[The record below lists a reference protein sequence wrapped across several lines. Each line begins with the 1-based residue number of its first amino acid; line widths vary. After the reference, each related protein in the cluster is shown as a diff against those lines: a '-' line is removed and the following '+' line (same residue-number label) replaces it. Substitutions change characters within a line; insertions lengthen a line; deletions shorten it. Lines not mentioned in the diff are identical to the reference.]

1 MKQMNLKLLLPVFLI
16 TAITAFYG
24 CDNLNVGNA
33 FLKKPPEVKSTRD
46 TVFSHAKYTKQFLTD
61 IYRTLPYGTL
71 LEKAA
76 PYDHNVM
83 GDDPLANITDAGQS
97 YGPNGG
103 CLNWYYNG
111 AYSAAA
117 ENNAHHFADFTKYNF
132 YNSGAWVGI
141 RNAWL
146 LINNIDKVPDM
157 DAQTKKEMKGEAYLI
172 MAIHYVD
179 LFRNY
184 GGMMWVGHAYTPN
197 ENFHNPRM
205 TAMATLD
212 STLMLIDKASKD
224 LPFTLTNP
232 AQNSGR
238 LTQAAA
244 MGLKVRLLLFAAS
257 PLFNSDRPYLQGEA
271 ADKKLVWYGSK
282 HPELW
287 KQAADAAKAFIDKNQ
302 QEGMPYHLANTGNPR
317 KDFLHAYYDRSSPE
331 ILISTRKVY
340 KAPIWPNFLVQRGNL
355 NVTNNYVRMFPM
367 ANGKPI
373 TDPTSGYDPQH
384 PFKNRDPRLYETV
397 LINGDNYQGRTAEL
411 YFGGKER
418 KSKQDLTSFTGYRA
432 RKFVLDITT
441 AEQKVV
447 QWPYLRLPEIYLS
460 YAEALDMENKGPTAE
475 AYEYVNKVRHRV
487 GLGDLKTGLNQ
498 KQFRMAVLQE
508 RAREFGYENVRWF
521 DIIRWKMSNIFT
533 EQLYGMNICKDGVS
547 DPSLCG
553 ASGYDGKTYLYQK
566 FPLKARYWKNH
577 FSPKWY
583 LSAFPKDEILKGY
596 GVIQNP
602 GW

>member
-1 MKQMNLKLLLPVFLI
+1 MKNIMNRVNFKSVLPIILI
-16 TAITAFYG
+16 TVVIALYG
-24 CDNLNVGNA
+24 CDNLNMGNA
-33 FLKKPPEVKSTRD
+33 FLKKPPELSSTRD
-46 TVFSHAKYTKQFLTD
+46 TVFKHAKYTKQFLWD

-71 LEKAA
+71 LRKDA
-76 PYDHNVM
+76 PWDHNVM
-83 GDDPLANITDAGQS
+83 QDDPLANITDVGQS

-111 AYSAAA
+111 AYSASA
-117 ENNAHHFADFTKYNF
+117 EASSPGAVKYNF

-141 RNAWL
+141 RNSWL

-157 DAQTKKEMKGEAYLI
+157 DEQTKKRLKGEAYLI

-184 GGMMWVGHAYTPN
+184 GGIFWIGHAYTPN
-197 ENFHNPRM
+197 EDFHNPRM

-224 LPFTLTNP
+224 LPFTLENP

-238 LTQAAA
+238 LTKASA

-257 PLFNSDRPYLQGEA
+257 PLFNSDRPYMQGEA
-271 ADKKLVWYGSK
+271 ADKKLVWYGNK

-287 KQAADAAKAFIDKNQ
+287 KQAADAAKEFIDKNQ
-302 QEGMPYHLANTGNPR
+302 QKGMPYHLANTGNPR
-317 KDFLHAYYDRSSPE
+317 KDFQHAYYDRDSPE

-340 KAPIWPNFLVQRGNL
+340 KAPLWPSFLVARGNL
-355 NVTNNYVRMFPM
+355 NVTQNYVQMFPM
-367 ANGKPI
+367 ADGTPI
-373 TDPTSGYDPQH
+373 NESPDFDPDH
-384 PFKNRDPRLYETV
+384 PYQNRDPRLYESV
-397 LINGDNYQGRTAEL
+397 LVNGDKYQGRTAEL
-411 YFGGKER
+411 FFGGKER
-418 KSKQDLTSFTGYRA
+418 KSEQDKRSITGYMA

-460 YAEALDMENKGPTAE
+460 YAEALDMENDGPTAE

-487 GLGDLKTGLNQ
+487 GLGDLKTGLD
-498 KQFRMAVLQE
+498 KKDFRTAVLKE
-508 RAREFGYENVRWF
+508 RAREFSYENVRWF
-521 DIIRWKMSNIFT
+521 DLIRWKMSDIFT
-533 EQLYGMNICKDGVS
+533 EQLYGMNICKDGET

-553 ASGYDGKTYLYQK
+553 EPGYGGKTYLYQK
-566 FPLKARYWKNH
+566 FPLKARYWKTH

-583 LSAFPKDEILKGY
+583 LSAFPKTEVLKGY
-596 GVIQNP
+596 GLVQNP